1 MVGRI
6 GSGKTTV
13 ADIICKLEDNCLVID
28 VDKLAKGIYKKDET
42 VIKEIKNTFGEEVF
56 GNGSLAFGLL
66 AKKVFSD
73 ARELNKLN
81 RIMFPLIRNEVKNV
95 IDANREKDLIVIDA
109 AVLFD
114 CKLDLLCDYIIH
126 VKADKRKR
134 GEFLKGKGLPEDEA
148 ELRINGQKIKIN
160 HNLVNFEIINNAS
173 IDCLKAKIEQALD
186 QIDKE

>member
-1 MVGRI
+1 MGRI

-13 ADIICKLEDNCLVID
+13 ADIICRLEDNCLAID
-28 VDKLAKGIYKKDET
+28 VDKLAKTIYKKDET
-42 VIKEIKNTFGEEVF
+42 VIKEIKSTFGEEVF
-56 GNGSLAFGLL
+56 DNGTLAFGLL

-73 ARELNKLN
+73 PRELNKLN

-95 IDANREKDLIVIDA
+95 IDANGGKDLIVIDA

-134 GEFLKGKGLPEDEA
+134 EKFLKGKGLPKEEVK
-148 ELRINGQKIKIN
+148 LRIAGQEIKIN
-160 HNLVNFEIINNAS
+160 HNLVNFEIINNAG
-173 IDCLKAKIEQALD
+173 IDSLKAKTEQALD